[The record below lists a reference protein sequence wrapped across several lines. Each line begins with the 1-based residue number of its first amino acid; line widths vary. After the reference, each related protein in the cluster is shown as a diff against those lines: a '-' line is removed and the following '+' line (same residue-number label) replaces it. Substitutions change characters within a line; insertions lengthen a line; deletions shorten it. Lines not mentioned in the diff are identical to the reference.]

1 MHFEASNP
9 FEESFIQDFRTKMKL
24 WTPPQ
29 THHHNNSNQT
39 PFVPEALSKV
49 DFVFVCKD
57 GYVSPLSPLYEGLFK
72 VVSRSE
78 KSFKLHIGSTIETIS
93 IDRLKPF
100 HTKDKVIPAQP
111 RPRGRPP
118 KKPILSQS
126 QSPIRSRDLG
136 GTYVEAG
143 I

>member
-1 MHFEASNP
+1 MDSASNSSSQQIKP
-9 FEESFIQDFRTKMKL
+9 NPLCSRGSE
-24 WTPPQ
+24 
-29 THHHNNSNQT
+29 NS
-39 PFVPEALSKV
+39 
-49 DFVFVCKD
+49 DFVFVPKD
-57 GYVSPLSPLYEGLFK
+57 VYVSPLSPLYEGPFR
-72 VVSRSE
+72 VASQSE

-136 GTYVEAG
+136 GGTYVEAG